1 MKSRLLNFSFI
12 LIYLYWANPVWS
24 KQSVQLPKYNADFQP
39 RVMRYQPIPKS
50 NLTANISF
58 KALVNGKTH
67 SGTAA
72 ILGTLNV
79 KRSSNQL
86 MWSLTI
92 NSLEIISPEFKATE
106 KKKFESYFP
115 IKLNLWRNNRGKFTR
130 AEIDNHPDSIK
141 QFTPKELNN
150 FAQLSIQ
157 QLDNTF
163 QDIFPISSVG
173 SGSIL
178 YSQDVSLP
186 LNGTIFKVG
195 SKTIVKGEMTHNGR
209 LSLLSETKYQSNVP
223 DFSIGGN
230 GFTIIDVMTGMP
242 AYSKGGY
249 SASIKF
255 NNETGSLDLSYDI
268 LIDLTKL
275 SGTMA
280 ITNKNNEKS
289 LKQRLSRIKKLL
301 DAGLITENEAAAK
314 RKSILNDL

>member
-12 LIYLYWANPVWS
+12 LTYLFWAAPAWS
-24 KQSVQLPKYNADFQP
+24 KQNVQLPKYNANFEP

-67 SGTAA
+67 LGTAA

-86 MWSLTI
+86 VWSLTI
-92 NSLEIISPEFKATE
+92 NSLDIVSPEFKSTE

-173 SGSIL
+173 PGSIL
-178 YSQDVSLP
+178 YSQAVSLP